1 MQDLQRSE
9 SSQSTPNLLE
19 GEFNEDI
26 EIWDR
31 RTKSIYISIPTHA
44 WHITHQLIKNLI
56 ALLSQLWCLHRI
68 PSITKRL
75 LITEIGLSIKG
86 THFYGYLH
94 DYCCQIGWFW
104 FTSLLIQ
111 QQKYMERANWRAYVA
126 TIKLVSTWCHTP
138 IELAFLSMSDFPDS
152 SVAAAIADVFRK
164 NGINVRNKFVRIL
177 KIFTKINDLKNR
189 RVI

>member
-68 PSITKRL
+68 PSITRRL
-75 LITEIGLSIKG
+75 LVTEIGLRIKG

-126 TIKLVSTWCHTP
+126 YNKIGIYLVPCAHWTGIFINVWFSWESC
-138 IELAFLSMSDFPDS
+138 ELLHMDS
-152 SVAAAIADVFRK
+152 SLSWLGRGGEGVWSPIFGK
-164 NGINVRNKFVRIL
+164 NNLRC
-177 KIFTKINDLKNR
+177 
-189 RVI
+189 